1 MFIKTQNDINNFIS
15 RLKEESKQKKPS
27 AEKIKLLKDLME
39 QIDTSIS
46 DYKEQI
52 HLTYE
57 ELNNEEKLLSKEIE
71 IYEKKIVAW
80 QTVNQTS
87 ESTQKDSKKKL
98 AETNDENNSNLLKEV
113 IDFDVNFSNLFLCLF
128 YIKLTSNN

>member
-1 MFIKTQNDINNFIS
+1 MCRDCDK
-15 RLKEESKQKKPS
+15 RLEEEVQTSSSVTPEIPDLTKQK
-27 AEKIKLLKDLME
+27 IQLLKDLME

-46 DYKEQI
+46 EYKEQI

-71 IYEKKIVAW
+71 ISEKKIVAW

-87 ESTQKDSKKKL
+87 ESIQKDSKKKL
-98 AETNDENNSNLLKEV
+98 AESNDENNSNLLKEV
-113 IDFDVNFSNLFLCLF
+113 IDFDVSWS
-128 YIKLTSNN
+128 K

>member
-1 MFIKTQNDINNFIS
+1 MKTQNDINNFIS
-15 RLKEESKQKKPS
+15 RFKEESKQKKTS
-27 AEKIKLLKDLME
+27 AEKIQLLKDLME

-46 DYKEQI
+46 EYKEKI

-57 ELNNEEKLLSKEIE
+57 ELNNEEKLLCKEIE

-87 ESTQKDSKKKL
+87 ESIQKDSKKKL
-98 AETNDENNSNLLKEV
+98 TESNDENNSNLLKEV
-113 IDFDVNFSNLFLCLF
+113 IDFDVS
-128 YIKLTSNN
+128 